1 MSMPVQYYQALQ
13 LFSSGPQT
21 SEDPPQV
28 YYDLVDLGW
37 IEPTGVN
44 TTTDFGIVQCY
55 DNQWSITPAGRMA
68 LSAYEDSMKKDARQE
83 KQNRINNWFSAAN
96 VAISAVS
103 FVLGILADHCFGIA
117 EAVKLFFH
125 F

>member
-1 MSMPVQYYQALQ
+1 M
-13 LFSSGPQT
+13 
-21 SEDPPQV
+21 
-28 YYDLVDLGW
+28 DLGW

-96 VAISAVS
+96 VAISVVS
-103 FVLGILADHCFGIA
+103 FMLGILADHCFGIA

>member
-1 MSMPVQYYQALQ
+1 MSMPVKYYLALQ

-28 YYDLVDLGW
+28 YHDLLDLGW
-37 IEPTGVN
+37 IEPSGTNMATVSGV
-44 TTTDFGIVQCY
+44 VQCY

-68 LSAYEDSMKKDARQE
+68 LSAYEDGVEKDARQE
-83 KQNRINNWFSAAN
+83 KQNRTNNWFSAVN

-103 FVLGILADHCFGIA
+103 FMLGILADHCFGIA
-117 EAVKLFFH
+117 AFLFQNP
-125 F
+125 